1 MATLVH
7 GPGVSLASPGPTDA
21 SGFSA
26 ERCDAS
32 ISLPL
37 PKHCYRV
44 QGFVAEE
51 ASEDSETYEAV
62 KCVACEQTHL
72 VNPTTGKV
80 LGVEDE

>member
-1 MATLVH
+1 MPPFLC
-7 GPGVSLASPGPTDA
+7 
-21 SGFSA
+21 
-26 ERCDAS
+26 RC
-32 ISLPL
+32 PNTGR
-37 PKHCYRV
+37 RV

-72 VNPTTGKV
+72 VNPATGKV